1 MKNDANRRLANVKS
15 RSELGLDYVMLQL
28 EIMSPLGR
36 RTMKENKPFFPGQED
51 KLRTELDNLDSL
63 ISFIKAYPHLNNK
76 IQEVF
81 MEVKDS
87 LNTVL
92 KSEKTTLSIVEI
104 HEVKSLLLQ
113 MRQLLKLTKD
123 KEEGDYRSECGCIK
137 ELKLNKASDDT
148 N

>member
-63 ISFIKAYPHLNNK
+63 ISFINPRSFYGSKGFAEYC
-76 IQEVF
+76 F
-81 MEVKDS
+81 
-87 LNTVL
+87 
-92 KSEKTTLSIVEI
+92 
-104 HEVKSLLLQ
+104 
-113 MRQLLKLTKD
+113 
-123 KEEGDYRSECGCIK
+123 EE
-137 ELKLNKASDDT
+137 
-148 N
+148 